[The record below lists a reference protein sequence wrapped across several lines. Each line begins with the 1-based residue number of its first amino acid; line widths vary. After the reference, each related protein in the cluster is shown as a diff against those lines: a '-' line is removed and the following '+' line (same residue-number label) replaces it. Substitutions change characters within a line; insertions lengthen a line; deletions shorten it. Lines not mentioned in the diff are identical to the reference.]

1 MKKLHSLIKACM
13 SSDMKLFK
21 ISSKNKNGRSNKF
34 LLFFVAFCFM
44 FSIWSYANMLFE
56 KLAPMHLQ
64 FIVLSIFIFLT
75 SILTIVQGIYKSGPL
90 IFNCKDDQ
98 LLLSLPIQRRTVLF
112 IRIFKFYVFE
122 LLFDT
127 LFVVPLAVAY
137 IRWADSFDWT
147 FFLTSF
153 VMLIM
158 LPIIPIII
166 SCIIG
171 AISSGI
177 TSRFQHKNFV
187 QISLSMLF
195 LLIMFYFYSHVD
207 DAFNYLVKHANS
219 VYDLITKLYYPA
231 GVYVRLVSDFQ
242 FFDLLLFVLVHVLAF
257 TIAIFLLS
265 KVYFRINSRL
275 KQVTNHKKAKLG
287 ELKIRSRSVFH
298 SFIRKEFSTFFNIP
312 VFIINAGFGLVLFL
326 VAVFSI
332 AFRFDGVLSVLTD
345 PNGMQM
351 SKDFIISRMPV
362 FIFLLIA
369 ATAYMTSITNS
380 LISLEGKC
388 ISILKSLP
396 VSTKTILMSKI
407 YSSLLLTTPVLFI
420 GDMVLFI
427 RFRVSVVEAV
437 LLLILSILVPLVSHF
452 VGILVNLRYP
462 KLDAE
467 NSTEVVKQSM
477 SSFLSVMIGMVLLVV
492 TAWSILEIVEFMS
505 SLSILL
511 LCTAIYSVVDCILY
525 LFLIHKGVKE
535 FEKLSV

>member
-1 MKKLHSLIKACM
+1 MKKVYSLIKACM
-13 SSDMKLFK
+13 STDMQIFK
-21 ISSKNKNGRSNKF
+21 ISSKNKNGRSNKA
-34 LLFFVAFCFM
+34 LLFFVALCFM

-75 SILTIVQGIYKSGPL
+75 SILTVVQGMYKSGPL

-127 LFVVPLAVAY
+127 LFIVPLVVAY
-137 IRWADSFDWT
+137 VRWADFLDFS

-153 VMLIM
+153 VMLVM

-171 AISSGI
+171 AISSSI

-195 LLIMFYFYSHVD
+195 LLIMFYFYSHID

-231 GVYVRLVSDFQ
+231 GVYVRLISDFQ
-242 FFDLLLFVLVHVLAF
+242 PLHLLFFVIVNILVF
-257 TIAIFLLS
+257 IIAIFLLS
-265 KVYFRINSRL
+265 KVYFKINSRL
-275 KQVTNHKKAKLG
+275 KQVTIHNKVGLS

-298 SFIRKEFSTFFNIP
+298 SLIRKEWSTFFNIP

-332 AFRFDGVLSVLTD
+332 VFRFDSALSVLMD

-351 SKDFIISRMPV
+351 SKDFIMNRIPV

-380 LISLEGKC
+380 VISLEGRR

-427 RFRVSVVEAV
+427 RFHISVVESV
-437 LLLILSILVPLVSHF
+437 LLLVLSILIPLVSHF
-452 VGILVNLRYP
+452 VGILVNLRFP

-467 NSTEVVKQSM
+467 NTTEVVKQSM
-477 SSFLSVMIGMVLLVV
+477 SSFLSVMIGMVLLVG
-492 TAWSILEIVEFMS
+492 TAWITLEIVEFMS

-511 LCTAIYSVVDCILY
+511 LFTVVYFIVDFILY

-535 FEKLSV
+535 FEELSV